1 LKKIK
6 VEFSFEKAANLN
18 YLVLGGQWYEA
29 SLAVRVPWPHF
40 SLKIRGSVE
49 IWRHDVSPPKQIA
62 ERQRTKFI
70 FLPQLLKLLRCFDA
84 GDALRL
90 EIAIILAAGF
100 RVTTFK
106 NIF

>member
-1 LKKIK
+1 MKKIK

-29 SLAVRVPWPHF
+29 SLSVRVPWPHY

-49 IWRHDVSPPKQIA
+49 IWRHDVSPQNKLPNDNGKSL
-62 ERQRTKFI
+62 F

-106 NIF
+106 KYF